1 MRVALGGPFALESMF
16 GVGSADPAKGT
27 TMDHSA
33 THRRLYDLLNPGDI
47 DGFGALL
54 ADGFVEHE
62 ETSGLVPTKEGVLQ
76 FFRMYP
82 RRFPVCG
89 WTPRTFWPA
98 VTRSSRV

>member
-1 MRVALGGPFALESMF
+1 MALGGPFVLESVF

-33 THRRLYDLLNPGDI
+33 THRRLYDLLNAGDI

-54 ADGFVEHE
+54 ADGFVAHE
-62 ETSGLVPTKEGVLQ
+62 ETPGLAPTKEGVLQ

-82 RRFPVCG
+82 RRFPICG